1 MGELLV
7 YVPAT
12 VAGMLPRDVLAGS
25 DTTLTLV
32 GEHLRRD
39 TGDNQLGGGGGDE
52 WGGYWCLFGDA
63 PPTPARA
70 VSSAVAVC
78 ELPPAGGERARA
90 LKLTSGRRRVDLA
103 PTPGAGVLG
112 PCAAAA
118 AGCVALRYWPVV
130 ATVTAASPA
139 SVPEGGG
146 ARVTVAGRGF
156 PDVPA
161 LGCRFGTTGPVTA
174 QWGSFTRVEC
184 HSPAKAPST
193 VLVAVLGA
201 WGVEPEMRGEGVQA
215 MGRAGGRGIGKP
227 KP

>member
-1 MGELLV
+1 M
-7 YVPAT
+7 
-12 VAGMLPRDVLAGS
+12 
-25 DTTLTLV
+25 
-32 GEHLRRD
+32 
-39 TGDNQLGGGGGDE
+39 
-52 WGGYWCLFGDA
+52 
-63 PPTPARA
+63 
-70 VSSAVAVC
+70 AVC

-103 PTPGAGVLG
+103 PTPGAGALG

-118 AGCVALRYWPVV
+118 AGCVAVRYWPVV

-156 PDVPA
+156 PDVLA

-215 MGRAGGRGIGKP
+215 MGRVGGRGIGKP
-227 KP
+227 KPLNLEP